1 MKIKAADDIYAFL
14 SLQFDFNI
22 VQDENHLSR
31 SELITGD
38 FYVQYRIL

>member
-1 MKIKAADDIYAFL
+1 MKIEAADDIYAFL
-14 SLQFDFNI
+14 FLQFDFNI
-22 VQDENHLSR
+22 VQDENHLSI